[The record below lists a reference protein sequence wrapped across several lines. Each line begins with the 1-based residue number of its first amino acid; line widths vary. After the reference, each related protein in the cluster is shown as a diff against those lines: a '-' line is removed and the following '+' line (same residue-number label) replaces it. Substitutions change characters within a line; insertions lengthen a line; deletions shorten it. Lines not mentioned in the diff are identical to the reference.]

1 MPELKNNFFEGI
13 LFRYESY
20 SCDCVEDVQ
29 HVSKNE
35 EPLRSYKLQALPS
48 EDKLFAYAAQQGL
61 VRIAKNGTIEESNIL
76 GRLIS
81 LPDKP
86 FKELVSFIADN
97 GFLFPI
103 SASNYESFDAG
114 ALYHMIRRIKNTVE
128 LMTAV
133 NEIKKDY
140 DQIFRLLMSLLFAP
154 DFILRTNSMSEE
166 YHCCHHPYV
175 DLLKNPNIELSD
187 ERKREA
193 FDKDCFTMQDTVY
206 TNYQFSTSEYNDIVS
221 GYSTTPGYTDSR
233 FKNITALYMNHAGN
247 HSSRR
252 ITDFLFHYLHEVGV
266 VKDDLSFYSKPDYSG
281 LTTELKQAMLDV
293 SKIIIGEEINA
304 NLVGIHPVYDVDK
317 MSPSWKVDSLL
328 CAAYFSIF
336 YLNPELELYRPCQNP
351 RCGKYFLV
359 KATSTRVR
367 YCSTACCN
375 RVTQD
380 RYRKKKR
387 EMEGK

>member
-13 LFRYESY
+13 LFRYESC

-35 EPLRSYKLQALPS
+35 EPLRSYKLQAIPL

-86 FKELVSFIADN
+86 FKELVSFMADN

-103 SASNYESFDAG
+103 SSANYESFDAG
-114 ALYHMIRRIKNTVE
+114 ALYYLIGRIKNTVE

-154 DFILRTNSMSEE
+154 EFTLKTDSMTDV

-175 DLLKNPNIELSD
+175 ELLNNPRIELSD
-187 ERKREA
+187 ERKQEK
-193 FDKDCFTMQDTVY
+193 FDSDYFTMNDSLY
-206 TNYQFSTSEYNDIVS
+206 SGYKFSCSEYDDIVS
-221 GYSTTPGYTDSR
+221 GYSTTPGYSEPL
-233 FKNITALYMNHAGN
+233 FKSVTALYMNYLE
-247 HSSRR
+247 STEKRR
-252 ITDFLFHYLHEVGV
+252 ITDFLFHYLHDVGAV
-266 VKDDLSFYSKPDYSG
+266 DGNLSFYTAPDYSG
-281 LTTELKQAMLDV
+281 LTDELKAAMIDV
-293 SKIIIGEEINA
+293 AKIIIGEEINA
-304 NLVGIHPVYDVDK
+304 NLTGIHPVYDIGK

-380 RYRKKKR
+380 RYRKKKS